1 MKYRFLILAFL
12 SLLHFSGCVN
22 VKELDDNATVASCT
36 ISAHS
41 PEAVIFG
48 EPVVEEGS
56 IILPMYYGKY

>member
-48 EPVVEEGS
+48 EPVVEEGT
-56 IILPMYYGKY
+56 